1 MSTPLSQRDAYAPS
15 APSAL
20 DASSSSSAPAVDAAT
35 TLVLP
40 IDHPASIRRAAG
52 LAAAGSAVGFF
63 LGGLCVALGDAGN
76 PDFAAWTTRSKGE
89 GRVGRPLATILP
101 AQEVVPM
108 IDPEGIPAALR
119 HILLDPA
126 DLVARLGAMV
136 FIRLPI
142 RESVARAVPPW
153 LLSRSAD
160 GRPLFQFMDPHGY
173 DPVRRFMEA
182 LKEEGVRFPGG
193 SSMNVSGQPEVVV
206 REQGIAFAREKGVPL
221 FLADRL
227 SPIGITGSYPILLFG
242 PEAVSLVREGPVPG
256 WVLER
261 LLEHPIDTTETKAAK
276 YPQLA
281 IAPALLAGLTPYQV
295 RSAVMLR
302 LQGWSDAE
310 IRARLGRN

>member
-1 MSTPLSQRDAYAPS
+1 MSTPLSQRDPS
-15 APSAL
+15 SPSAL
-20 DASSSSSAPAVDAAT
+20 SAPPDAAT

-40 IDHPASIRRAAG
+40 IDHPACIRRAAG
-52 LAAAGSAVGFF
+52 LAAAGSPIGFF

-76 PDFAAWTTRSKGE
+76 PDFAAWTTRSKGA

-119 HILLDPA
+119 HIVLDPA
-126 DLVARLGAMV
+126 ELVARLSAMV

-142 RESVARAVPPW
+142 RESAARSVPPW

-173 DPVRRFMEA
+173 DPVCRFMEA
-182 LKEEGVRFPGG
+182 LKAEGVRFPGG

-206 REQGIAFAREKGVPL
+206 REEGIAFARENGIPL

-227 SPIGITGSYPILLFG
+227 SPIGITGSYPILRFG
-242 PEAVSLVREGPVPG
+242 PDGVSLVREGPVPG

-261 LLEHPIDTTETKAAK
+261 LLEHPLDTAGTSPAK

-281 IAPALLAGLTPYQV
+281 IAPALLEGLTPYQA
-295 RSAVMLR
+295 RSAVVLR
-302 LQGWSDAE
+302 LQGWSDGE
-310 IRARLGRN
+310 IRARLGRS

>member
-1 MSTPLSQRDAYAPS
+1 MSTPLSQRDSDAPS
-15 APSAL
+15 APTRL
-20 DASSSSSAPAVDAAT
+20 DISGSPGAPTADAAT

-40 IDHPASIRRAAG
+40 IDHPACIRRAAG
-52 LAAAGSAVGFF
+52 LAAAGSPVGFF

-76 PDFAAWTTRSKGE
+76 PDFVAWTTRSKGE

-108 IDPEGIPAALR
+108 IDPQGLPAALR
-119 HILLDPA
+119 HIVLDPA
-126 DLVARLGAMV
+126 ELVARLGAMV

-142 RESVARAVPPW
+142 RESAARTVPSW
-153 LLSRSAD
+153 LLSRGAD

-182 LKEEGVRFPGG
+182 LKQEGVRFPGG

-206 REQGIAFAREKGVPL
+206 REQGIAFAREKGIPL
-221 FLADRL
+221 FLADRI

-242 PEAVSLVREGPVPG
+242 PDRVSLVREGPVPG
-256 WVLER
+256 WVFER
-261 LLEHPIDTTETKAAK
+261 LLEHPIDTAETKAAK
-276 YPQLA
+276 YPQLD
-281 IAPALLAGLTPYQV
+281 IAPALLEGLTPYQV

-310 IRARLGRN
+310 IRVRLGRG